1 MTNGSVHGW
10 MMLKEESVN
19 YMIILCD
26 PDTTE
31 MTKFMA
37 ILRTTG
43 SPTLTDTQKVMV
55 TLWEVDSH
63 TTLGTTMTRRHET
76 GAKETGGRVTTS
88 TNIASIGVIESIS
101 IKAVQVDGGGNLV
114 EKAVD
119 NSVEEHVE
127 IQPRSPDD
135 RVFEHDTP
143 KDPNFWHKEAATT
156 TWNYVQSGTTI
167 RYDDAAGPS
176 TRRGDRELDMERARN
191 ILEECIEPTDN
202 GSQQTTQQHGQRQQ
216 IDQPPPKA
224 PKGKN
229 TVRKRHSKDTGLCCT
244 LL

>member
-1 MTNGSVHGW
+1 MAGHKHGHRSRSS
-10 MMLKEESVN
+10 KS
-19 YMIILCD
+19 
-26 PDTTE
+26 
-31 MTKFMA
+31 KGK
-37 ILRTTG
+37 R
-43 SPTLTDTQKVMV
+43 
-55 TLWEVDSH
+55 
-63 TTLGTTMTRRHET
+63 
-76 GAKETGGRVTTS
+76 
-88 TNIASIGVIESIS
+88 
-101 IKAVQVDGGGNLV
+101 
-114 EKAVD
+114 VD

-127 IQPRSPDD
+127 MQPRSPDD

-229 TVRKRHSKDTGLCCT
+229 TARISNRWVPLFRTCQDTESDIRPFGFVTITCPLDMHYLIT
-244 LL
+244 SSEMRARGMGML